1 MIWMRT
7 KTHYSETEA
16 AQELGVSVEQLRTLI
31 RHHIIASDDEMGNLA
46 IATYQPSDL
55 LLIRLLAGL
64 KAKPTDPD

>member
-16 AQELGVSVEQLRTLI
+16 AEELGVSVDQLRSLI
-31 RHHIIASDDEMGNLA
+31 RNHIVDTEDEAANLA
-46 IATYQPSDL
+46 VATYQPSDL

-64 KAKPTDPD
+64 KAKPRDPD